1 MLSLQAG
8 NKMNLDLKNLALFLR
23 VAELGKIGRAGE
35 EFELSSTNASQRI
48 QQLENQVGVKL
59 FHRTTRTVT
68 LTYDGEVF
76 REHAKRILDDVE
88 EVSNVFKTDK
98 NKVKGKIKI
107 SVSSSYGRIYIV
119 PFIPEL
125 LKRYPD
131 LEIDLDLSD
140 KNIDLVEQGYDL
152 AIRIGNL
159 TSNSLLARK
168 LADNPTLL
176 VASPD
181 YVKQHGMPKAPEEL
195 KQHICL
201 PFANLNNWTFKD
213 THGELID
220 VTVKGPLTINLGDA
234 IGDLVEAGMGIGM
247 ASYWHAA
254 PAIKAGK
261 LVQIL
266 PDFPIWPETKIW
278 AVRPAG
284 RIMPTRVKAFLD
296 FIEKVIFET
305 NQKRYGSL
313 IK

>member
-1 MLSLQAG
+1 
-8 NKMNLDLKNLALFLR
+8 MNLDLKNLALFLR

-48 QQLENQVGVKL
+48 QQLETQVGVKL

-88 EVSNVFKTDK
+88 EVTNVFKTEK
-98 NKVKGKIKI
+98 NKVQGKIKI

-125 LKRYPD
+125 LKRYPE

-152 AIRIGNL
+152 AVRMGDL
-159 TSNSLLARK
+159 ASNSLLARK

-181 YVKQHGMPKAPEEL
+181 YIKQHGMPRTPEEL

-201 PFANLNNWTFKD
+201 PFGNLNHWTFKNAQ
-213 THGELID
+213 GKLIE

-234 IGDLVEAGMGIGM
+234 LGELVEAGMGIGM
-247 ASYWHAA
+247 ASYWHAG
-254 PAIKAGK
+254 PAIQAGK
-261 LVQIL
+261 VVQIL

-313 IK
+313 IKE